1 MAHFL
6 ARCVGHTFILAV
18 CRTGDLCSIMFGR
31 LVFKTG
37 FACNAERNKNKKE
50 RKRKRKKEK
59 EKKMVVKGE
68 IGR

>member
-1 MAHFL
+1 
-6 ARCVGHTFILAV
+6 
-18 CRTGDLCSIMFGR
+18 MFGR